1 MIKLYYGYGKI
12 KYKYIF
18 LLFIF
23 ILIFSVPVSATE
35 FKSGGKVVIPSSQ
48 IIDDDLVTAGGNVDI
63 DGTINGDLIV
73 ASGNV
78 KIAGYV
84 NGSVIAT
91 CGVLEVTGRV
101 ANDIVAMGG
110 TIEINNS
117 VLDNALLAG
126 GTVILKEYGSIG
138 KDLHVGAGIINI
150 AGLVGG
156 NASLNSEHLIVQ
168 PSAKIQGNLE
178 YTSEKTAIIPEGVVE
193 GTTKHILPISKEE
206 GFYQLGISLKVIGFF
221 AIVLIGILLT
231 KLAPKQMMQIADTM
245 RKSFWKCIGIGVVC
259 LIVIPIVSLI
269 LMITIIGLPLGLII
283 LALYIIAIY
292 LTKIFVGLLLGQT
305 ILEKIKKPS
314 TYLILPLVIGIS
326 LLTLLASI
334 PYLGFLIILAYVILG
349 LGALFILGFRF

>member
-1 MIKLYYGYGKI
+1 MKLYNGYGKI

-23 ILIFSVPVSATE
+23 LSLLFSVPVSATE
-35 FKSGGKVVIPSSQ
+35 FKSGGTVVIPSSQ

-73 ASGNV
+73 AGGNV

-91 CGVLEVTGRV
+91 GGVLEVTGRV

-126 GTVILKEYGSIG
+126 GTVILGRAGSIG
-138 KDLHVGAGIINI
+138 KDLYVGAGIINI
-150 AGLVGG
+150 AGYVNG

-178 YTSEKTAIIPEGVVE
+178 YTSEKIITIPEGVVE
-193 GTTKHILPISKEE
+193 GTTRHILPKPKTE
-206 GFYQLGISLKVIGFF
+206 GLYKLGIFLKVIGFF

-231 KLAPKQMMQIADTM
+231 KLAPRNMMQIADTM
-245 RKSFWKCIGIGVVC
+245 RKSFWKCMGIGVVC
-259 LIVIPIVSLI
+259 LIVIPIISLI
-269 LMITIIGLPLGLII
+269 LMITLIGFPLGLII

-292 LTKIFVGLLLGQT
+292 LAKIFVGLLLGQT

-314 TYLILPLVIGIS
+314 TSLIHPLVIGIL

-334 PYLGFLIILAYVILG
+334 PYIGFLIILAYVILG
-349 LGALFILGFRF
+349 LGALFILVKIT